1 MKRCDDLMNQKQSIG
16 AVLHKGTKKS
26 NIEYQTRLIASIDIA
41 RLLLVLGLPFRG
53 HDESESSLR
62 KGNFLTFYEWYVA
75 RCPDVAAVALK
86 NAPQNLKLVSSTI
99 QKHIVKACA
108 IETVKAI
115 IEDLGDE
122 YFAILVDE
130 SRDVSH
136 KEQMA
141 LAIRYVDKRGF
152 SVERVIGLSHV
163 TQTTSLA
170 LQQAIY
176 AVLKKHNLSPSR
188 IRGQGYDGASNMQG
202 HLNGLKTLVMEDSRS
217 AHSIHCF
224 AHQLQ
229 LTLVAV
235 AKNHEDVVWLFEW
248 MSVLL
253 STVGNSFKNRDML
266 REKQAKRVHA
276 ALQNG
281 ELETGRGLNQELGLK
296 RAGDTRWGSHFS
308 SLLNMIVM
316 FPSVIEVVDD
326 NAQNA
331 SKALDRIKA
340 KGVLDAIQ
348 TFDFVF
354 MMHLMKA
361 ILGITND
368 LSVALQ
374 RKDQDIVNAV
384 SYLHTTKRRLQEMRN
399 QSWEGMI
406 KKVTDFCIEQDIELS
421 DMDVMHIPRGS
432 KSKRKVQTDGISN
445 KNYYQSVMYAII
457 DMLRVEID
465 DRFSENSTTLLLGMA
480 SLDPSDLF
488 ANFDKEKVLAMARL
502 YPDDF
507 GSESKIEDL
516 SVQLDNF
523 LENVR
528 DDSRISNLKGVSDLC
543 RKLVETKKYNTF
555 PLVFLLVKLALILPV
570 ATATVERAFSAMKY
584 IKSDLRNRIG
594 DDFFLTSHGFDPGTA
609 TAGAW
614 GAV

>member
-1 MKRCDDLMNQKQSIG
+1 M
-16 AVLHKGTKKS
+16 
-26 NIEYQTRLIASIDIA
+26 
-41 RLLLVLGLPFRG
+41 
-53 HDESESSLR
+53 R

-99 QKHIVKACA
+99 QKDIVKACA

-130 SRDVSH
+130 SHDVSH

-202 HLNGLKTLVMEDSRS
+202 HFNGLKTLVMEDSRS

-253 STVGNSFKNRDML
+253 STMGNSFKNRDML
-266 REKQAKRVHA
+266 REKQAKRVQT

-296 RAGDTRWGSHFS
+296 
-308 SLLNMIVM
+308 
-316 FPSVIEVVDD
+316 
-326 NAQNA
+326 
-331 SKALDRIKA
+331 
-340 KGVLDAIQ
+340 
-348 TFDFVF
+348 
-354 MMHLMKA
+354 
-361 ILGITND
+361 
-368 LSVALQ
+368 
-374 RKDQDIVNAV
+374 
-384 SYLHTTKRRLQEMRN
+384 
-399 QSWEGMI
+399 
-406 KKVTDFCIEQDIELS
+406 
-421 DMDVMHIPRGS
+421 
-432 KSKRKVQTDGISN
+432 
-445 KNYYQSVMYAII
+445 
-457 DMLRVEID
+457 
-465 DRFSENSTTLLLGMA
+465 
-480 SLDPSDLF
+480 
-488 ANFDKEKVLAMARL
+488 
-502 YPDDF
+502 
-507 GSESKIEDL
+507 
-516 SVQLDNF
+516 
-523 LENVR
+523 
-528 DDSRISNLKGVSDLC
+528 
-543 RKLVETKKYNTF
+543 
-555 PLVFLLVKLALILPV
+555 
-570 ATATVERAFSAMKY
+570 
-584 IKSDLRNRIG
+584 
-594 DDFFLTSHGFDPGTA
+594 
-609 TAGAW
+609 
-614 GAV
+614 